1 MDIQTPISPSLPPEV
16 ASPQLQQKNNKKL
29 VFWSIIGVVVI
40 IIFAGVIFF
49 FMNAANKHKSSQY
62 AQTSTPR
69 AATSSYAGIVIESG
83 EKYFLVKNGNA
94 SEVQKSGFQL
104 VKKVDQDSSSAFS
117 LFTVDTKDK
126 SLYVYDDA
134 TSKETAIGY
143 QLKEQGDFYEALGG
157 VLYSLNGKEAI
168 IRIATIDRTIP
179 ESEFGGGPDPEKIT
193 EYRYNYT
200 TNTLAPSSLFDT
212 AYDVLGVDKTP
223 STFGP
228 AVRFVAWDSD
238 KNLLYGMNTRFGE
251 GGDRAL
257 RSFSIV
263 DTAKKTII
271 DSLKPETDKTI
282 EIPTFFAIERKLVTV
297 KVDDNAKQYTLNIYN
312 IDKPQ
317 TPEKTVDLATLSGS
331 NVAVS
336 PISFTSDGQEML
348 IKSENRSAYI
358 DKGFFVNLS
367 TGKIDE
373 IYTDDTVLGS
383 FVLTSPG
390 SEPILAPDDKTIFY
404 EDYTNLHQQP
414 IGPDRLKMKAEDDR
428 YNLVSIDRASK
439 QRQVLYEGRD
449 YFSIIGFAKE

>member
-1 MDIQTPISPSLPPEV
+1 MDIQTPTPPSLPPEV
-16 ASPQLQQKNNKKL
+16 ASPQLQQKNNQKL
-29 VFWSIIGVVVI
+29 VFWLIIGVVI

-69 AATSSYAGIVIESG
+69 ATTSSYSGIVIESG
-83 EKYFLVKNGNA
+83 EKYFLVKNGNV
-94 SEVQKSGFQL
+94 SEVQKGSFQL
-104 VKKVDQDSSSAFS
+104 VKKVDQDSSSVFS

-126 SLYVYDDA
+126 SLYVYDNA

-143 QLKEQGDFYEALGG
+143 QLKEQGNLGEALGE

-168 IRIATIDRTIP
+168 IRIYTTDKTKP
-179 ESEFGGGPDPEKIT
+179 GTEFGGGPDPEKIT

-200 TNTLAPSSLFDT
+200 ANTLAPSSLFDT
-212 AYDVLGVDKTP
+212 TNDVLGVDKTP

-238 KNLLYGMNTRFGE
+238 KNLLYGMNARFGE

-263 DTAKKTII
+263 DTAKKTIVA
-271 DSLKPETDKTI
+271 SLKPETDKTI
-282 EIPTFFAIERKLVTV
+282 ESPTFFAIERKLVTV
-297 KVDDNAKQYTLNIYN
+297 KVDDNAKKYTLKIYN

-317 TPEKTVDLATLSGS
+317 TPEKTVDLTTLSGS
-331 NVAVS
+331 NVAIS
-336 PISFTSDGQEML
+336 PISFTSDRQEML
-348 IKSENRSAYI
+348 IMSESGFPYS

-373 IYTDDTVLGS
+373 IYIDDTVLSS
-383 FVLTSPG
+383 FVLTFPG

-414 IGPDRLKMKAEDDR
+414 ISPDRLKMKAEDDR